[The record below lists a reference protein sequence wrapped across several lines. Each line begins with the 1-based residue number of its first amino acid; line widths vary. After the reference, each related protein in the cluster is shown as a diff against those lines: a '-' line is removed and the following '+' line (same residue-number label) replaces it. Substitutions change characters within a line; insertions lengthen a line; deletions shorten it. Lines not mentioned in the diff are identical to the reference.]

1 MQIKKRY
8 ILATLALGLVIGFF
22 LQEYVSSQPD
32 SLIPVVVAGT
42 DISAGT
48 VLKSGSLQ
56 VVQWPRENLPTHT
69 AQTVKQAE
77 GKVIT
82 QPVAKGEPVLLPKLA
97 QPVMKEVI

>member
-1 MQIKKRY
+1 VQIKKRY
-8 ILATLALGLVIGFF
+8 ILAALALGLVSGFF

-32 SLIPVVVAGT
+32 SIIPVVVAGT

-48 VLKSGSLQ
+48 VLKSGNLQ
-56 VVQWPRENLPTHT
+56 VMPWPRKYLPTHT
-69 AQTVKQAE
+69 AQTVKQVA